1 MHRRTRTTLL
11 GLLLLAVLAAS
22 ACTIHIERNADGSL
36 RAETLMSE
44 ESVQRE
50 IDLALAD
57 PLIQE
62 LVADLHDGY
71 IGVSAVRKRLSGDE
85 TDELTFRLTLGV
97 EDGHLSATI
106 SDARLNDVPIDEDI
120 VSIWN
125 ERIARNLEKGGQ
137 RNPNSALQSVTVDE
151 DAVTMVWR
159 IETKQ
164 SRGE

>member
-1 MHRRTRTTLL
+1 MHRRRRTILL
-11 GLLLLAVLAAS
+11 GLLLLAAVAAS

-36 RAETLMSE
+36 RAETTMSA

-71 IGVSAVRKRLSGDE
+71 IRVAAVRKRLSGDE
-85 TDELTFRLTLGV
+85 TDELTFSLALGA

-106 SDARLNDVPIDEDI
+106 SDAKVNGVPIDEER
-120 VSIWN
+120 VAVWN

-159 IETKQ
+159 IETRQ

>member
-1 MHRRTRTTLL
+1 MHRRTRTILL
-11 GLLLLAVLAAS
+11 GLVLLAVLAAS
-22 ACTIHIERNADGSL
+22 ACTIAIERNADGSL
-36 RAETLMSE
+36 RAETHLSE

-62 LVADLHDGY
+62 LVADLHDGHVS
-71 IGVSAVRKRLSGDE
+71 ISAVRKRLSGDE